1 MSKRSTAEQL
11 ETLDN
16 FQRAE
21 FLRKLRLHSECIG
34 RINGLRKKTCT
45 LHEKKGTDADAYEK
59 VQMRFLIFVFV
70 SLLLLLV
77 IGSSETAALFHITLC
92 VMIGG
97 LGILFKQ
104 AYENHDAMTFDML
117 VLEISRFESELR
129 INGLSESYSTYLGES
144 DSGEGLYRGILE
156 SLGFDTGMIGSSTVT
171 FPLDAR
177 E

>member
-1 MSKRSTAEQL
+1 MSKRRTAEQL

-34 RINGLRKKTCT
+34 RINGLREKTRA
-45 LHEKKGTDADAYEK
+45 LYEKKGTDADAYEK
-59 VQMRFLIFVFV
+59 IQIGFAIFFVV
-70 SLLLLLV
+70 SLSLLMVLGRPEAESLC
-77 IGSSETAALFHITLC
+77 HIIVC
-92 VMIGG
+92 VMIWG
-97 LGILFKQ
+97 LGILYKQ
-104 AYENHDAMTFDML
+104 ASENHDAITFEML
-117 VLEISRFESELR
+117 ILEISRYESELR
-129 INGLSESYSTYLGES
+129 INGLSESYSTYLGEGNAREALHR
-144 DSGEGLYRGILE
+144 DILE

>member
-21 FLRKLRLHSECIG
+21 FLRKMRIHSECIG
-34 RINGLRKKTCT
+34 RINGLREKTRA
-45 LHEKKGTDADAYEK
+45 LYEKKGTDADAYEK
-59 VQMRFLIFVFV
+59 IQIGFAIFFVV
-70 SLLLLLV
+70 SLSLLMV
-77 IGSSETAALFHITLC
+77 FGSSEAERLCHIILC
-92 VMIGG
+92 AMIWG

-104 AYENHDAMTFDML
+104 ASENHDAFVFEML
-117 VLEISRFESELR
+117 ILEISRYESELR

-144 DSGEGLYRGILE
+144 DSSEGLYRDILE
-156 SLGFDTGMIGSSTVT
+156 SLGFRSDMLGSGAAA